1 MKNNVPQLILP
12 IIFVVVTGFWF
23 IAMTFGPIIHF
34 LINKSPDVGGVM
46 AIAVGA
52 VIFFTSFY
60 CFNNSFKYSYKKEKL
75 NYRS

>member
-52 VIFFTSFY
+52 AIFLPAFIASIIVL
-60 CFNNSFKYSYKKEKL
+60 SIAIKKK
-75 NYRS
+75 N

>member
-1 MKNNVPQLILP
+1 MKKNVPQLILP

-46 AIAVGA
+46 AIAAGV
-52 VIFFTSFY
+52 VIFLPAFIASIIVL
-60 CFNNSFKYSYKKEKL
+60 SIAIKKK
-75 NYRS
+75 N

>member
-1 MKNNVPQLILP
+1 MKKNVPQLILP

-46 AIAVGA
+46 AIAVGV
-52 VIFFTSFY
+52 VIFLPAFIASIIVL
-60 CFNNSFKYSYKKEKL
+60 SIAIKKK
-75 NYRS
+75 N

>member
-1 MKNNVPQLILP
+1 MKNNVPQLILQ

-52 VIFFTSFY
+52 VIFLPAFIASIIVL
-60 CFNNSFKYSYKKEKL
+60 SIAIKKK
-75 NYRS
+75 N